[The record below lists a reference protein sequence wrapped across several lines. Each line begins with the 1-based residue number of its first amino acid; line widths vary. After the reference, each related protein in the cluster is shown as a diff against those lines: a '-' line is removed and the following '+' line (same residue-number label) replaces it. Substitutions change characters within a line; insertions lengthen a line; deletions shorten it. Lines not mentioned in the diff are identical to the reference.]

1 MFACVLPLSRL
12 RSEQD
17 SCIIVGKTQLGTLSP
32 NKKKKIKNK
41 NNGEIR
47 GAMPTRKE
55 KILYNQ
61 SCDHDQSNIFIFLT
75 QIVEPQSW

>member
-32 NKKKKIKNK
+32 NKKKKNKKQKIKIK
-41 NNGEIR
+41 
-47 GAMPTRKE
+47 TTE
-55 KILYNQ
+55 KYEGQCQYEKKKYYIISHVTMTNQ
-61 SCDHDQSNIFIFLT
+61 ISLFF
-75 QIVEPQSW
+75 